1 MGMNR
6 HSGVCLC
13 SSVGCACVPNPPPF
27 NLLSCEGQKEHLFIL
42 SFYAI
47 YWAGLV
53 PPLRDVCMGKSHQ
66 TCGK

>member
-1 MGMNR
+1 MGFV
-6 HSGVCLC
+6 SAAVLGVHV
-13 SSVGCACVPNPPPF
+13 SPTPRPPF

-42 SFYAI
+42 SFYAV